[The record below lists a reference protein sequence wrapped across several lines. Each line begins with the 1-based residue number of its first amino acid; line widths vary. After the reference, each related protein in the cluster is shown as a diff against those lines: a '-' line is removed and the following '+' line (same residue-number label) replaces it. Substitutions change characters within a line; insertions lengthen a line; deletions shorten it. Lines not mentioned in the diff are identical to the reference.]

1 MIAKLWRGDYGLAKT
16 FWLWG
21 VLVTIILQLLLKYL
35 SGVAAITM
43 SLLALIYA
51 VLWSVSMWRAA
62 NKYTGRRLWPILAKV
77 VVILNIVG
85 FLAVIAFVG
94 AFLVGLAGLPH

>member
-21 VLVTIILQLLLKYL
+21 VLVTVVLQLLLNYL
-35 SGVAAITM
+35 TGGAALVI

-51 VLWSVSMWRAA
+51 VLWSVSVWRAA
-62 NKYTGRRLWPILAKV
+62 NKYPGRRLWPILAKLL
-77 VVILNIVG
+77 VILNIVG
-85 FLAVIAFVG
+85 LMTVIAAVG
-94 AFLVGLAGLPH
+94 AFFGILANLPH